1 MKYLTTKNK
10 LPTAVLD
17 WAINVTRNITFSH
30 SGFLF
35 TFNST
40 SDTRLKLTIYDMHP
54 FKVLKVF
61 SVPPLGRAH
70 CLVFLGKTHY
80 FHSAFLNQSVR
91 KFNAGLT
98 LPWTSIPPKGSRHTP
113 SCFLQQEPRQAP
125 AWLVACSYTDFTNIW
140 WKLFVFTWLYLE
152 QLLSIKRISLTK
164 STADVYWREW
174 SFSLIMDKSMGF
186 LITL

>member
-125 AWLVACSYTDFTNIW
+125 AWLVACSYTDFTSQT
-140 WKLFVFTWLYLE
+140 FGGSYL
-152 QLLSIKRISLTK
+152 SLPDYILN
-164 STADVYWREW
+164 SCSASNVYLWQNLQQMCTEG
-174 SFSLIMDKSMGF
+174 SGVSLW
-186 LITL
+186 